1 MKDDSDA
8 VNDSK
13 VAITKTKKTTTDA
26 VATTTNVTAVAVA
39 AAAAAATTAVDETT
53 TPDKIVEDEIKE
65 PIEYNPRWM
74 GYTLIACCSLLNYVC
89 ISTIPSE
96 RTSRDA
102 LVGDDSTTR
111 RNDRLGAWP
120 AVFGVVTFLIPA
132 LILIQDRSQS
142 QFTFIKQFHYTK
154 VKQGYFEGAIL
165 LFMVLWW
172 IIGAAI
178 ITKPGGIAYQ
188 ASNIYVSSCFC
199 CCLPFFIIFVYT
211 CVYTYSLYF

>member
-1 MKDDSDA
+1 MKDDSDD
-8 VNDSK
+8 VTDSQ
-13 VAITKTKKTTTDA
+13 VAITKTKKATTDVVDDPNNKA
-26 VATTTNVTAVAVA
+26 ATTTTKETKVTVTA
-39 AAAAAATTAVDETT
+39 AAAVTT
-53 TPDKIVEDEIKE
+53 TPGETVEDDIKE

-102 LVGDDSTTR
+102 LFVDSTIR

-120 AVFGVVTFLIPA
+120 TVFGVITFLIPA

-142 QFTFIKQFHYTK
+142 KFTFIRQFHYTK
-154 VKQGYFEGAIL
+154 VREGYFEGAVL
-165 LFMVLWW
+165 LFMVIWW
-172 IIGAAI
+172 IIGVAI

-188 ASNIYVSSCFC
+188 ASNIYVSSCLSLSPC
-199 CCLPFFIIFVYT
+199 SIIFAHS
-211 CVYTYSLYF
+211 CVCKYILYLY

>member
-1 MKDDSDA
+1 MPATMKDDSDG
-8 VNDSK
+8 VTDNQ
-13 VAITKTKKTTTDA
+13 VAITTTKTKTTTADA
-26 VATTTNVTAVAVA
+26 VEDLNNKAATTTTTTKETNLTAAVT
-39 AAAAAATTAVDETT
+39 TTVDETT
-53 TPDKIVEDEIKE
+53 TPGETSEDDIKE

-96 RTSRDA
+96 RTRDE
-102 LVGDDSTTR
+102 LFVNMNTK

-120 AVFGVVTFLIPA
+120 TVFGVITFIIPA

-142 QFTFIKQFHYTK
+142 KFTFIKQFHYTK
-154 VKQGYFEGAIL
+154 VKQGYFEGSIL

-172 IIGAAI
+172 IIGVAI

-188 ASNIYVSSCFC
+188 ASNIYVSSSCVVV
-199 CCLPFFIIFVYT
+199 PF
-211 CVYTYSLYF
+211 L

>member
-1 MKDDSDA
+1 MPATMKDDSDG
-8 VNDSK
+8 VTDNQ
-13 VAITKTKKTTTDA
+13 VAITTTKTKTTTADA
-26 VATTTNVTAVAVA
+26 VEDLNNKAATTTTTTKETNLTAAVT
-39 AAAAAATTAVDETT
+39 TTVDETT
-53 TPDKIVEDEIKE
+53 TPGETSEDDIKE

-96 RTSRDA
+96 RTRDA
-102 LVGDDSTTR
+102 LFVNMNTK

-120 AVFGVVTFLIPA
+120 TVFGVITFIIPA

-142 QFTFIKQFHYTK
+142 KFTFIKQFHYTK
-154 VKQGYFEGAIL
+154 VKQGYFEGSIL

-172 IIGAAI
+172 IIGVAI

-188 ASNIYVSSCFC
+188 ASNIYVSSSCVVV
-199 CCLPFFIIFVYT
+199 PF
-211 CVYTYSLYF
+211 L

>member
-1 MKDDSDA
+1 MPATMKDDSDG
-8 VNDSK
+8 VTDNQ
-13 VAITKTKKTTTDA
+13 VAITKTTTKTTTADA
-26 VATTTNVTAVAVA
+26 VEDLNNKAATTTTTTTTTTKETNVTAAV
-39 AAAAAATTAVDETT
+39 TTTVDETT
-53 TPDKIVEDEIKE
+53 TPGETSEDDIKE

-96 RTSRDA
+96 RTRDA
-102 LVGDDSTTR
+102 LFVNMNTK

-120 AVFGVVTFLIPA
+120 TVFGVITFIIPA

-142 QFTFIKQFHYTK
+142 KFTFIKQFHYTK
-154 VKQGYFEGAIL
+154 VKQGYFEGSIL

-172 IIGAAI
+172 IIGVAI

-188 ASNIYVSSCFC
+188 ASNIYVSSSCVVV
-199 CCLPFFIIFVYT
+199 PF
-211 CVYTYSLYF
+211 L

>member
-1 MKDDSDA
+1 MPATMKDDSDG
-8 VNDSK
+8 VTDNQ
-13 VAITKTKKTTTDA
+13 VAITKTTTKTTTADA
-26 VATTTNVTAVAVA
+26 VEDLNNKAATTTTTTTKETNVTAAV
-39 AAAAAATTAVDETT
+39 TTTVDETT
-53 TPDKIVEDEIKE
+53 QPGETSEDDIKE

-96 RTSRDA
+96 RTRDE
-102 LVGDDSTTR
+102 LFVNMNTK

-120 AVFGVVTFLIPA
+120 TVFGVITFIIPA

-142 QFTFIKQFHYTK
+142 KFTFIKQFHYTK
-154 VKQGYFEGAIL
+154 VKQGYFEGSIL

-172 IIGAAI
+172 IIGVAI

-188 ASNIYVSSCFC
+188 ASNIYVSSSCVVV
-199 CCLPFFIIFVYT
+199 PF
-211 CVYTYSLYF
+211 L

>member
-1 MKDDSDA
+1 MPATMKDDSDG
-8 VNDSK
+8 VTDNQ
-13 VAITKTKKTTTDA
+13 VAITKTTTKTTTADA
-26 VATTTNVTAVAVA
+26 VEDLNNKAATTTTTTTTTKETNVTAAV
-39 AAAAAATTAVDETT
+39 TTTVDETT
-53 TPDKIVEDEIKE
+53 QPGETSEDDIKE

-96 RTSRDA
+96 RTRDE
-102 LVGDDSTTR
+102 LFVNMNTK

-120 AVFGVVTFLIPA
+120 TVFGVITFIIPA

-142 QFTFIKQFHYTK
+142 KFTFIKQFHYTK
-154 VKQGYFEGAIL
+154 VKQGYFEGSIL

-172 IIGAAI
+172 IIGVAI

-188 ASNIYVSSCFC
+188 ASNIYVSSSCVVV
-199 CCLPFFIIFVYT
+199 PF
-211 CVYTYSLYF
+211 L

>member
-1 MKDDSDA
+1 MPATMKDDSDG
-8 VNDSK
+8 VTDNQ
-13 VAITKTKKTTTDA
+13 VAITKTTTKTTTADA
-26 VATTTNVTAVAVA
+26 VEDLNNKAATTTTTTTTTTTKETNVTAAV
-39 AAAAAATTAVDETT
+39 TTTVDETT
-53 TPDKIVEDEIKE
+53 QPGETSEDDIKE

-96 RTSRDA
+96 RTRDE
-102 LVGDDSTTR
+102 LFVNMNTK

-120 AVFGVVTFLIPA
+120 TVFGVITFIIPA

-142 QFTFIKQFHYTK
+142 KFTFIKQFHYTK
-154 VKQGYFEGAIL
+154 VKQGYFEGSIL

-172 IIGAAI
+172 IIGVAI

-188 ASNIYVSSCFC
+188 ASNIYVSSSCVVV
-199 CCLPFFIIFVYT
+199 PF
-211 CVYTYSLYF
+211 L

>member
-1 MKDDSDA
+1 MPATMKDDSDG
-8 VNDSK
+8 VTDNQ
-13 VAITKTKKTTTDA
+13 VAITKTTTKTTTADA
-26 VATTTNVTAVAVA
+26 VEDLNNKAATTTTTKETNVTAAV
-39 AAAAAATTAVDETT
+39 TTTVDETT
-53 TPDKIVEDEIKE
+53 QPGETSEDDIKE

-96 RTSRDA
+96 RTRDE
-102 LVGDDSTTR
+102 LFVNMNTK

-120 AVFGVVTFLIPA
+120 TVFGVITFIIPA

-142 QFTFIKQFHYTK
+142 KFTFIKQFHYTK
-154 VKQGYFEGAIL
+154 VKQGYFEGSIL

-172 IIGAAI
+172 IIGVAI

-188 ASNIYVSSCFC
+188 ASNIYVSSSCVVV
-199 CCLPFFIIFVYT
+199 PF
-211 CVYTYSLYF
+211 L

>member
-1 MKDDSDA
+1 MPATMKDDSDG
-8 VNDSK
+8 VTDNQ
-13 VAITKTKKTTTDA
+13 VAITKTTTKTTTADA
-26 VATTTNVTAVAVA
+26 VEDLNNKAATTTTTTTTTTKETNVTAAV
-39 AAAAAATTAVDETT
+39 TTTVDETT
-53 TPDKIVEDEIKE
+53 QPGETSEDDIKE

-96 RTSRDA
+96 RTRDE
-102 LVGDDSTTR
+102 LFVNMNTK

-120 AVFGVVTFLIPA
+120 TVFGVITFIIPA

-142 QFTFIKQFHYTK
+142 KFTFIKQFHYTK
-154 VKQGYFEGAIL
+154 VKQGYFEGSIL

-172 IIGAAI
+172 IIGVAI

-188 ASNIYVSSCFC
+188 ASNIYVSSSCVVV
-199 CCLPFFIIFVYT
+199 PF
-211 CVYTYSLYF
+211 L

>member
-1 MKDDSDA
+1 MKDDSDG
-8 VNDSK
+8 VTDNQ
-13 VAITKTKKTTTDA
+13 VAITKTTTKTTTADA
-26 VATTTNVTAVAVA
+26 VEDLNNKAATTTTTTTTTTKETNVTAAV
-39 AAAAAATTAVDETT
+39 TTTVDETT
-53 TPDKIVEDEIKE
+53 QPGETSEDDIKE

-96 RTSRDA
+96 RTRDE
-102 LVGDDSTTR
+102 LFVNMNTK

-120 AVFGVVTFLIPA
+120 TVFGVITFIIPA

-142 QFTFIKQFHYTK
+142 KFTFIKQFHYTK
-154 VKQGYFEGAIL
+154 VKQGYFEGSIL

-172 IIGAAI
+172 IIGVAI

-188 ASNIYVSSCFC
+188 ASNIYVSSSCVVV
-199 CCLPFFIIFVYT
+199 PF
-211 CVYTYSLYF
+211 L